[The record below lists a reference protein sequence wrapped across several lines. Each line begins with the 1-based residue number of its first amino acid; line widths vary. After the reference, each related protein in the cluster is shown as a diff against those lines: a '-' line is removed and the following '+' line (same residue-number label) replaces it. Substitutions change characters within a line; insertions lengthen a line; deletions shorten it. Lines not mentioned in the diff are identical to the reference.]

1 MDTRMAITSSA
12 VGPGTR
18 RLCSR
23 PTGLNS
29 GGILNRAATM
39 PIVQVYRLAPALFTS
54 ASQLSCECLFSLPQ
68 GALKIKGLYGLNQG

>member
-1 MDTRMAITSSA
+1 
-12 VGPGTR
+12 
-18 RLCSR
+18 
-23 PTGLNS
+23 
-29 GGILNRAATM
+29 M